1 MSSNRRFFVLALVPF
16 LGACSW
22 FTDFK
27 QQPSIGTWQVFQA
40 DSAELKGFRGN
51 PQGSVPVTG
60 TAVAEYSVSYT
71 PAPLTVDSLS
81 GLANPVPVTE
91 ASLARGRQYYEMNC
105 AVCHGSA
112 GDGNGTL
119 KQLNPMYAF
128 APSLIGDG
136 TKARTDG
143 YIFGMLRNGR
153 GLMAPVNRIA
163 EGDRWHVVNY
173 VRALQGRHSVPTT
186 RIGLPGETGETWP
199 GATPLGPNRWPRHA
213 MPTLNVVKK
222 AAEHGDASH
231 GADHAAPAAGEAKKT
246 EGGH

>member
-1 MSSNRRFFVLALVPF
+1 MSSNRRLAVLALVPF

-27 QQPSIGTWQVFQA
+27 QQPSVGTWQVFQA
-40 DSAELKGFRGN
+40 DSAETKGFRGS
-51 PQGSVPVTG
+51 PQGSIPTTG
-60 TAVAEYSVSYT
+60 TVMAGYSVSYAPI
-71 PAPLTVDSLS
+71 PATIDSLS
-81 GLANPVPVTE
+81 GIANPVPADS
-91 ASLARGRQYYEMNC
+91 ASLARGRIYYQMNC
-105 AVCHGSA
+105 AVCHGDK

-119 KQLNPMYAF
+119 KALNPAYGF

-163 EGDRWHVVNY
+163 EQDRWHVVNY
-173 VRALQGRHSVPTT
+173 VRGLQGRYPVAIGPV
-186 RIGLPGETGETWP
+186 GLPGQTAETWP
-199 GATPLGPNRWPRHA
+199 GRNQFGPTRAVPHV

-222 AAEHGDASH
+222 AAGEHG
-231 GADHAAPAAGEAKKT
+231 GDHATEPAPAAGEAKKT